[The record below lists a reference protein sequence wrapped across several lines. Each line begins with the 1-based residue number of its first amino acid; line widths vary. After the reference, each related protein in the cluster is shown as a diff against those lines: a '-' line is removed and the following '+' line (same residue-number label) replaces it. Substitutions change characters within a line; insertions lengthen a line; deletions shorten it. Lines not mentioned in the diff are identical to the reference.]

1 MMNPAEF
8 ANIARAERD
17 FWWYRGMQE
26 ILFRVLDPLARVRK
40 FERVGEAGCGT
51 GYLSQVLAKR
61 YGWNMFPLDYGWE
74 GVEIANAN
82 GVPRVVQGDLT
93 ALPYRSGSFDLLFLI
108 DVIAHLERG
117 GEAVAFDEA
126 FRALAPGGI
135 LVLRTAALDILRSR
149 HSMFAHERQRFTRSR
164 LAQAAERAGFR
175 VERLTFANSLLLPAA
190 LLKFRV
196 WEPLT
201 RQKPASGV
209 GPTAPWLDRIL
220 YRPLAMEARWIGRG
234 ANLPLG
240 QSLLMVAG
248 KPW

>member
-51 GYLSQVLAKR
+51 GYLSHVLAKR

-74 GVEIANAN
+74 GVEIAKSN

-117 GEAVAFDEA
+117 GEAAAFDEA
-126 FRALAPGGI
+126 FRALAPGGV
-135 LVLRTAALDILRSR
+135 LVLRTAALDVLRSR

-209 GPTAPWLDRIL
+209 GPTAPWLDRML

-234 ANLPLG
+234 VNLPLG

>member
-8 ANIARAERD
+8 GNIARAERD

-74 GVEIANAN
+74 GVEIAKSN

-117 GEAVAFDEA
+117 GEVAAFDEA
-126 FRALAPGGI
+126 FRALAPGGV
-135 LVLRTAALDILRSR
+135 LVLRTAALDVLRSR

-164 LAQAAERAGFR
+164 LAHAAERAGFR
-175 VERLTFANSLLLPAA
+175 VDRLTFANSLLLPAA

-209 GPTAPWLDRIL
+209 GPTAPWLDRML
-220 YRPLAMEARWIGRG
+220 YRPLKMEARWIGRG
-234 ANLPLG
+234 VNLPVG
-240 QSLLMVAG
+240 QSLLMIAG